1 MIYRNPHLC
10 LSQRRGLEFTLW
22 EGNFIVTNPARLKW
36 IFLCCF
42 SSFSISLLIFLCR
55 GGLAHGVSCAEKISG
70 ILILQIY
77 AFLQTWI
84 AQFAFFNSLPSI
96 HLIEEGGGEGRGG
109 KKGCYG
115 HPWIPQSEYSS
126 VTALFFLP
134 WKRLD
139 TSLSRQ
145 CYQMQIIIFF
155 LSACV
160 FVALMKQKIA

>member
-1 MIYRNPHLC
+1 MINRNPHLC

-84 AQFAFFNSLPSI
+84 AQFAFFNSLSSI
-96 HLIEEGGGEGRGG
+96 YLIEEGGGGT
-109 KKGCYG
+109 
-115 HPWIPQSEYSS
+115 PEYPRAN
-126 VTALFFLP
+126 VRVKQPFFLP

>member
-1 MIYRNPHLC
+1 MFISEAWLGVYIV
-10 LSQRRGLEFTLW
+10 GGE
-22 EGNFIVTNPARLKW
+22 FIVTNPARLKW

-84 AQFAFFNSLPSI
+84 AQFAFFNSLSSI
-96 HLIEEGGGEGRGG
+96 YLIEERGGEGRGEEG
-109 KKGCYG
+109 VLWAPLNTPERMFECNS
-115 HPWIPQSEYSS
+115 P
-126 VTALFFLP
+126 FFLP

>member
-84 AQFAFFNSLPSI
+84 AQFAFFKLTFKHIS
-96 HLIEEGGGEGRGG
+96 HRRRGGGREGGEEGVLWAPLNTPERMFE
-109 KKGCYG
+109 CNS
-115 HPWIPQSEYSS
+115 P
-126 VTALFFLP
+126 FFLP

-155 LSACV
+155 LSVCV

>member
-1 MIYRNPHLC
+1 MINRNPHLC

-22 EGNFIVTNPARLKW
+22 KGNFIVTNPARLKW

-84 AQFAFFNSLPSI
+84 AQFAFFNSLSSI
-96 HLIEEGGGEGRGG
+96 YLIEEAGGGGEGRGEEG
-109 KKGCYG
+109 VLWAPLNTPERMFECN
-115 HPWIPQSEYSS
+115 S
-126 VTALFFLP
+126 P
-134 WKRLD
+134 WKRLH

-160 FVALMKQKIA
+160 FVALVKQKIA